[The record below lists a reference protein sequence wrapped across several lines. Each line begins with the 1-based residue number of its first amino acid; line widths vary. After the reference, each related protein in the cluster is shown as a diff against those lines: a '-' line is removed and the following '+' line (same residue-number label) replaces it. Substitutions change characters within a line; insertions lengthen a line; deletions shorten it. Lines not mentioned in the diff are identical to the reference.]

1 MVGEG
6 SLYWTLLP
14 CRSRDGWG
22 SNRSWSR
29 ASKPR
34 EVVAPRW
41 SGTSMVFYWYAI
53 GDGWKTTLAV
63 TMVGNLVLVLLLSII
78 LSGPGV
84 SQQG

>member
-14 CRSRDGWG
+14 CRSRDGWD

-34 EVVAPRW
+34 EVV
-41 SGTSMVFYWYAI
+41 GTSMVFYWYAI
-53 GDGWKTTLAV
+53 GGGGKCTLAV